1 MPQSLTQRVVNTFVK
16 GLVTEA
22 GELTFPPD
30 ASVDEL
36 NCDLRRDGSRRRRKG
51 AAKET
56 NHVLSSFT
64 VADSE
69 ITTTGTWFNVGG
81 ESGLEFL
88 VFQKGET
95 LYFFNKSDVPFSA
108 NIETGTVNLNSYEV
122 SGGVGASNAKCSFTS
137 LKGALIVVSE
147 AINPIYIERNNV
159 TEALTVSQ
167 VSFRVRDF
175 DWLGDTTTYGESKA
189 SPSIQRQYD
198 TENAGWV
205 APNGDTA
212 LSAYQTANSN
222 KHPPL
227 THAWYAGKNASGTFD
242 AAEWAKVYTGN
253 SLTGNGHYILDFF
266 NKDRSTASGISG
278 LTTEVEGSRF
288 KTVANFAGRAF
299 YAGLNSSKNSDII
312 LFSQLI
318 DDFYQL
324 GECLQRNDPTSEQVS
339 DLLATDGGTIRIS
352 GAVGI
357 KVLYVIDASLYI
369 FAENGVWRI
378 EGIDGV
384 FSPTAF
390 AVKKITDVGIVDAG
404 SFVVADGSPIWWSK
418 NGIHTLQ
425 FDSTSGRPVENN
437 LTISTIQR
445 YWDEIPNASKAKLVS
460 IFDPVNKRA
469 YWGWPS
475 QGETVESKIN
485 NILVLD
491 VPLKAFYPW
500 YIEDEVGTTDSII
513 GIEFFSGFGAGLST
527 FDVTTSN
534 GDDVITSAGDDV
546 VSIQTAAVATG
557 SPAIILIIRDGDPNK
572 MTMGSF
578 TEDNFLDWGTTNYSS
593 FAEAGYDFMGDLLL
607 RKNAP
612 YVTTYMRL
620 TESAWEGNEASG
632 YAPNNPSSMLVSA
645 FWDFKTSSSS
655 TAQQAYRL
663 KSMPVVDSNNLLNFD
678 YPETV
683 ITTRM
688 KLRGRGRSMRIKFE
702 SEQGK
707 DFILLGYSVLGGRNN
722 TH

>member
-16 GLVTEA
+16 GLITEA

-56 NHVLSSFT
+56 NFELSSFT
-64 VADSE
+64 VADDA
-69 ITTTGTWFNVGG
+69 ITTTGVWYNVGG
-81 ESGLEFL
+81 QSGLEFL
-88 VFQKGET
+88 VFQNGST
-95 LYFFNKSDVPFSA
+95 LYFFNKSGAPFSA
-108 NIETGTVNLNSYEV
+108 NIETATVNLLTYEV
-122 SGGVGASNAKCSFTS
+122 AGSVGASQAKCSFTS

-147 AINPIYIERNNV
+147 AIDPIYIERDNV
-159 TEALTVSQ
+159 AETLTVTQ
-167 VSFRVRDF
+167 IDFRVRDF
-175 DWLGDTTTYGESKA
+175 DWQGDTTEYDESKA
-189 SPSIQRQYD
+189 SPSDERKYD
-198 TENAGWV
+198 TQNAGWV
-205 APNGDTA
+205 APNGDSA
-212 LSAYQTANSN
+212 LTAYQSANSS
-222 KHPPL
+222 KYPPL
-227 THAWYAGKNASGTFD
+227 THAWYSGKDATGAFSAS
-242 AAEWAKVYTGN
+242 EWAEIYSGN

-266 NKDRSTASGISG
+266 SKDRATASGISG
-278 LTTEVEGSRF
+278 LTTETESSRF
-288 KTVANFAGRAF
+288 KSVATFAGRAF
-299 YAGLNSSKNSDII
+299 YAGLDSTTNTDII

-318 DDFYQL
+318 DNFYQL
-324 GECLQRNDPTSEQVS
+324 GECLQQNDPTSELIS
-339 DLLATDGGTIRIS
+339 DVLDTDGGTIRIA

-390 AVKKITDVGIVDAG
+390 AIKKITDVGIVSQG
-404 SFVVADGSPIWWSK
+404 SFVIADGTPLWWSK

-425 FDSTSGRPVENN
+425 FDATSGRPVESN
-437 LTISTIQR
+437 LTISTIQA
-445 YWDEIPNASKAKLVS
+445 YWDRIPNESKNKLTS

-469 YWGWPS
+469 YWAWPDD
-475 QGETVESKIN
+475 GETVESKVN

-500 YIEDEVGTTDSII
+500 YVEDETTNTDAII
-513 GIEFFSGFGAGLST
+513 GIEFFSGFGAAAST
-527 FDVTTSN
+527 LDVVTSA

-546 VSIQTAAVATG
+546 VSIQNLATTG
-557 SPAIILIIRDGDPNK
+557 SPAIILIIRDGDTNK

-578 TEDNFLDWGTTNYSS
+578 TGDDFLDWGTTNYSS
-593 FAEAGYDFMGDLLL
+593 YAEAGYDFMGDLLL
-607 RKNAP
+607 KKTAP
-612 YVTTYMRL
+612 YITTYMRL
-620 TESAWEGNEASG
+620 TETAWEGNETDG
-632 YAPNNPSSMLVSA
+632 YAPDKPSSMLVSA
-645 FWDFKTSSSS
+645 FWDFKNTTSSNP
-655 TAQQAYRL
+655 QQAYRF
-663 KSMPVVDSNNLLNFD
+663 KSMPVVDSGNLLNFD
-678 YPETV
+678 YPESV

-688 KLRGRGRSMRIKFE
+688 KVRGRGRSMRIKFE

-707 DFILLGYSVLGGRNN
+707 DFVLLGYSVLGGVNQ

>member
-16 GLVTEA
+16 GLITEA

-56 NHVLSSFT
+56 NNVLSSFT
-64 VADSE
+64 VSDSE
-69 ITTTGTWFNVGG
+69 ITTTGSWFNVGG

-88 VFQKGET
+88 VFQKGEV
-95 LYFFNKSDVPFSA
+95 LYFYNKSDIPFSA
-108 NIETGTVNLNSYEV
+108 NIESNSVNLNSYEV

-167 VSFRVRDF
+167 ISFRTRDF
-175 DWLGDTTTYGESKA
+175 DWQGDTTTYDESKS

-205 APNGDTA
+205 APNGDSA
-212 LSAYQTANSN
+212 LSAYQSANSS

-227 THAWYAGKNASGTFD
+227 THAWYAGKDSTGAFD

-266 NKDRSTASGISG
+266 SKDRSTASGISG
-278 LTTEVEGSRF
+278 LTTEVESSRF

-299 YAGLNSSKNSDII
+299 YAGLNSSKNSDVI

-324 GECLQRNDPTSEQVS
+324 GECLQQNDPTSEQIS
-339 DLLATDGGTIRIS
+339 DLLATDGGTIRVS

-384 FSPTAF
+384 FSPTGF

-445 YWDEIPNASKAKLVS
+445 YWDEVPTLAKTRLVS
-460 IFDPVNKRA
+460 TFDPINKRA
-469 YWGWPS
+469 YWAWPK

-485 NILVLD
+485 HILVLD

-500 YIEDEVGTTDSII
+500 YVEDEGITTDSII
-513 GIEFFSGFGAGLST
+513 GIEFFSGFGAAAST

-546 VSIQTAAVATG
+546 VSIQTASVSTG
-557 SPAIILIIRDGDPNK
+557 SPSIILMIRDGDTNK
-572 MTMGSF
+572 VTMGSF
-578 TEDNFLDWGTTNYSS
+578 TEDNFLDWGTTDYSS

-612 YVTTYMRL
+612 YITTYMRL
-620 TESAWEGNEASG
+620 TESAWEGNETTG
-632 YAPNNPSSMLVSA
+632 YAPNNPSSMLVSS

-663 KSMPVVDSNNLLNFD
+663 KSMPVVDSGNLLNFD

>member
-16 GLVTEA
+16 GLITEA

-64 VADSE
+64 ISDSE
-69 ITTTGTWFNVGG
+69 VTTTGTWFNVGG
-81 ESGLEFL
+81 ESGQEFL
-88 VFQKGET
+88 VFQKGAT

-108 NIETGTVNLNSYEV
+108 NIETGTVNLATYEV
-122 SGGVGASNAKCSFTS
+122 AGSVGAENAKCSFTS
-137 LKGALIVVSE
+137 LKGALVVVSE
-147 AINPIYIERNNV
+147 AIDPIYVEYNNV
-159 TEALTVSQ
+159 TEAVTVSQ
-167 VSFRVRDF
+167 ISFRTRDF
-175 DWLGDTTTYGESKA
+175 DWQGDTTTYDESKT
-189 SPSIQRQYD
+189 SPSDARKYD

-212 LSAYQTANSN
+212 LSAYQSANSS

-253 SLTGNGHYILDFF
+253 SLTGNGHYILNFF
-266 NKDRSTASGISG
+266 SKDRSTASGISG
-278 LTTEVEGSRF
+278 LTTEVESSRF

-299 YAGLNSSKNSDII
+299 YAGLNSSKNSDVI

-324 GECLQRNDPTSEQVS
+324 GECLQQNDPTSEQIS
-339 DLLATDGGTIRIS
+339 DLLATDGGTIRVS

-378 EGIDGV
+378 EGVDGV

-425 FDSTSGRPVENN
+425 FDPSSGRPVETN
-437 LTISTIQR
+437 LTIATIQK
-445 YWDEIPNASKAKLVS
+445 YWDEVPTASKTKLIS
-460 IFDPVNKRA
+460 TFDPINKRA
-469 YWGWPS
+469 YWAWPK
-475 QGETVESKIN
+475 QGETVESKVN

-500 YIEDEVGTTDSII
+500 YIEDEGTTTDSII
-513 GIEFFSGFGAGLST
+513 GIEFFTGFGAAAST
-527 FDVTTSN
+527 FDVTTTN
-534 GDDVITSAGDDV
+534 GNDVVTSAGDDV

-557 SPAIILIIRDGDPNK
+557 SPAIILIIRDSDTNK

-578 TEDNFLDWGTTNYSS
+578 TENNFLDWGTTNYSS

-612 YVTTYMRL
+612 YITTYMRL
-620 TESAWEGNEASG
+620 TESAWEGNETTG

-663 KSMPVVDSNNLLNFD
+663 KSMPVVDSTNLLNFD
-678 YPETV
+678 YPESV

-707 DFILLGYSVLGGRNN
+707 DFILLGYSILGGVNQ

>member
-16 GLVTEA
+16 GLITEA

-56 NHVLSSFT
+56 NFELSSFT
-64 VADSE
+64 VADDA
-69 ITTTGTWFNVGG
+69 ITTTGGWYNVGG
-81 ESGLEFL
+81 QSGLEFL
-88 VFQKGET
+88 VFQNGAT
-95 LYFFNKSDVPFSA
+95 LHFYNKSGVPFSA
-108 NIETGTVNLNSYEV
+108 NVDSATVNLSTYEV
-122 SGGVGASNAKCSFTS
+122 AGSVGASNAKCTFTL

-147 AINPIYIERNNV
+147 AIDPIYIERDNV
-159 TEALTVSQ
+159 AETISITQ
-167 VSFRVRDF
+167 IDFRVRDF
-175 DWLGDTTTYGESKA
+175 DWQGDTTTYYEDEA
-189 SPSIQRQYD
+189 SPSDERKYD
-198 TENAGWV
+198 AQNTGWNTGNG
-205 APNGDTA
+205 APTDLT
-212 LSAYQTANSN
+212 
-222 KHPPL
+222 KRL
-227 THAWYAGKNASGTFD
+227 THPWYSGKDASGVYSAT
-242 AAEWAKVYTGN
+242 EWDKIYTGT
-253 SLTGNGHYILDFF
+253 SLTGNGHYVLDFF
-266 NKDRSTASGISG
+266 SKDRASVSGISG
-278 LTTEVEGSRF
+278 LTTETESSRF
-288 KTVANFAGRAF
+288 KTVATFAGRAF
-299 YAGLNSSKNSDII
+299 YAGLDSTTNTDII

-318 DDFYQL
+318 DNFNQL
-324 GECLQRNDPTSEQVS
+324 GECLQQNDPTSEQIS
-339 DLLATDGGTIRIS
+339 DLLDTDGGTIRIA

-357 KVLYVIDASLYI
+357 KVLYVIDASLYV

-384 FSPTAF
+384 FSPAGF
-390 AVKKITDVGIVDAG
+390 AVRKITDVGIVSEG
-404 SFVVADGSPIWWSK
+404 SFVIADGSPIWWSK

-425 FDSTSGRPVENN
+425 FDQTSGRPVESN
-437 LTISTIQR
+437 LTISTIQA
-445 YWDEIPNASKAKLVS
+445 YWDRIPNESKNKLIS

-469 YWGWPS
+469 YWAWPDE
-475 QGETVESKIN
+475 GETVESKVN

-500 YIEDEVGTTDSII
+500 YVEDETTDTDAII
-513 GIEFFSGFGAGLST
+513 GMEFFSGFGAAAST
-527 FDVTTSN
+527 LDVVTSA

-546 VSIQTAAVATG
+546 VSIQNLAVTG
-557 SPAIILIIRDGDPNK
+557 SPAIILIIRDGESDK

-578 TEDNFLDWGTTNYSS
+578 TGEGFLDWGTTNYSS

-607 RKNAP
+607 KKTAP
-612 YVTTYMRL
+612 YITTYMRL
-620 TESAWEGNEASG
+620 TETAWEGNEIDG
-632 YAPNNPSSMLVSA
+632 YQPDKPSSMLVSA
-645 FWDFKTSSSS
+645 FWDFKNSSSS
-655 TAQQAYRL
+655 TAQQAYRF

-688 KLRGRGRSMRIKFE
+688 KVRGRGRSMRIKFE

-707 DFILLGYSVLGGRNN
+707 DFVLLGYSVLGGVNQ

>member
-16 GLVTEA
+16 GLITEA

-56 NHVLSSFT
+56 NFELSSFT
-64 VADSE
+64 VADDA
-69 ITTTGTWFNVGG
+69 ITTTGAWYNVGG
-81 ESGLEFL
+81 QSGLEFL
-88 VFQKGET
+88 VFQNGST
-95 LYFFNKSDVPFSA
+95 LHFYNKSGIPFSA
-108 NIETGTVNLNSYEV
+108 NIETATVNLLTYEV
-122 SGGVGASNAKCSFTS
+122 AGSVGASNAKCTFTS

-147 AINPIYIERNNV
+147 AINPIYIERDNV
-159 TEALTVSQ
+159 AETLTVTQ
-167 VSFRVRDF
+167 IDFRVRDF
-175 DWLGDTTTYGESKA
+175 DWQGDTTEYDESKA
-189 SPSIQRQYD
+189 SPSDERKYD
-198 TENAGWV
+198 TQNAGWV

-212 LSAYQTANSN
+212 LSSYQTANSS

-227 THAWYAGKNASGTFD
+227 THPWYAGKDATGAFD
-242 AAEWAKVYTGN
+242 AAEWAEIYTGN
-253 SLTGNGHYILDFF
+253 SLTGNGHFILDFF
-266 NKDRSTASGISG
+266 SKDRATVSGISG
-278 LTTEVEGSRF
+278 LTTETEGSRF
-288 KTVANFAGRAF
+288 KAVATFAGRAF
-299 YAGLNSSKNSDII
+299 YAGLNSSKNTDII

-324 GECLQRNDPTSEQVS
+324 GECLQQNDPTSEQIS
-339 DLLATDGGTIRIS
+339 DVLDTDGGTIRIA

-357 KVLYVIDASLYI
+357 KVLYVIDASLYV
-369 FAENGVWRI
+369 FADNGVWRI

-384 FSPTAF
+384 FAPTAF
-390 AVKKITDVGIVDAG
+390 AVKKITDVGIVSQG
-404 SFVVADGSPIWWSK
+404 SFVIADGSPIWWSK

-425 FDSTSGRPVENN
+425 FDATSGRPVESN
-437 LTISTIQR
+437 LTISTIQA
-445 YWDEIPNASKAKLVS
+445 YWDRIPNDSKNKLTS

-469 YWGWPS
+469 YWAWPD
-475 QGETVESKIN
+475 GDETVESKVN

-500 YIEDEVGTTDSII
+500 YVEDETGDTDAII
-513 GIEFFSGFGAGLST
+513 GIEFFSGFGAAAST
-527 FDVTTSN
+527 LDVVTSA

-546 VSIQTAAVATG
+546 VSIQNLATTG
-557 SPAIILIIRDGDPNK
+557 SPAIILIIRDGATDK

-578 TEDNFLDWGTTNYSS
+578 TGEDFLDWGTTNYSS

-607 RKNAP
+607 KKTAP
-612 YVTTYMRL
+612 YITTYMRL
-620 TESAWEGNEASG
+620 TETAWEGNETDG
-632 YAPNNPSSMLVSA
+632 YAPDKPSSMLVSA
-645 FWDFKTSSSS
+645 FWDFKNSSSS
-655 TAQQAYRL
+655 TAQQAYRF
-663 KSMPVVDSNNLLNFD
+663 KSMPVVNANNLLDFD

-688 KLRGRGRSMRIKFE
+688 KVRGRGRSMRIKFE

-707 DFILLGYSVLGGRNN
+707 DFVLLGYSVLGGVNQ